1 MKKLLYL
8 FITST
13 FLISC
18 SNLDDLYDEQI
29 FNNTSFDIIIKNDTR
44 FGNSDTKD
52 FSYTIKAGETI
63 NINTKNKLFP
73 TAIITPQTNTER
85 VFGIEFISNGWI
97 INSYNAWVIYRV
109 TGTAKKADL
118 TYSTSS
124 GSTGQRSS
132 VTLPYDVVFKNQFMH
147 DFLYISAQND
157 DEGSLKVEIFR
168 KDKLKSSDQCSGFA
182 CIATAQATF

>member
-8 FITST
+8 FITTT
-13 FLISC
+13 FFISC

-97 INSYNAWVIYRV
+97 INSYNAWVVYKI
-109 TGTAKKADL
+109 TGTSKKADL

-124 GSTGQRSS
+124 GGTGQRSVS
-132 VTLPYDVVFKNQFMH
+132 LPHSLEFKNQFMD

-157 DEGSLKVEIFR
+157 DNGSLKVEIFR
-168 KDKLKSSDQCSGFA
+168 KDKRKSSDQCFGFA

>member
-1 MKKLLYL
+1 MKKLIYL
-8 FITST
+8 IIAST

-44 FGNSDTKD
+44 FGDSYTKD

-63 NINTKNKLFP
+63 NINTRNKLFA

-85 VFGIEFISNGWI
+85 VFGTEVMSNGWI
-97 INSYNAWVIYRV
+97 INSYNAWVIYRI
-109 TGTAKKADL
+109 TGTSKKADL

-124 GSTGQRSS
+124 GGTGQRS
-132 VTLPYDVVFKNQFMH
+132 VTLPYNVEFKNQFMD

-157 DEGSLKVEIFR
+157 DQGSLKVEIFR